1 MQQQLFGR
9 YNDEEKQIRRRYFS
23 STLTRLVVFVSL
35 GTLVAL
41 AEHLAFVPSVFSKVF
56 PLPDKVTLSLSG
68 AFIGSTAMVPIL
80 FFIGMSPAWYYYASQ
95 ILISA
100 FGFFQGGDIWHYLF
114 MLFQGPPARRWMIL
128 LLVLWIL
135 CVGCLVMRIHA
146 TATQGIYSKDDSI
159 GIRPS
164 RYFSKM
170 IEYWGAM
177 MILRALFY
185 GMYVA
190 VC

>member
-9 YNDEEKQIRRRYFS
+9 YNDEAKQIRRRYFS

-100 FGFFQGGDIWHYLF
+100 LLF
-114 MLFQGPPARRWMIL
+114 K
-128 LLVLWIL
+128 
-135 CVGCLVMRIHA
+135 
-146 TATQGIYSKDDSI
+146 TQLPSSSI
-159 GIRPS
+159 TFNKFLESLSNIQ
-164 RYFSKM
+164 
-170 IEYWGAM
+170 
-177 MILRALFY
+177 
-185 GMYVA
+185 
-190 VC
+190 